1 MMPDEKI
8 ATPLHDV
15 NSAVEESTESFSEML
30 AEFEHSHTHKAESD
44 SKQLEGTV
52 VSLDAESVY
61 LDIGYKTEGIL
72 PRTAFANNAEGV
84 EVGTKFS
91 VSVKGRNV
99 ERYYELSLLKV
110 AQATDWGSLED
121 AFANKTAVV
130 GTVTAVVKGGLSVDV
145 GVRAFMPASRSG
157 TREAAEMEKLVG
169 QQITCRITKL
179 DTEEEDVVVDRRVVL
194 EEEAFAVQGARLA
207 GLSEGEVVTGTVRS
221 FAAYGAFVDIGGV
234 DGLLH
239 ISDMA
244 WSRVKAAE
252 DVLSVGQEIQVKILS
267 VDPETKRISL
277 GLKQLQPEPWD
288 SAAATYTVGQ
298 RITGTVTRL
307 MDFGAFV
314 ELEPGVEGMIHVSE
328 MSWVKKVRKPGDM
341 LREGDS
347 VEAVVLAVDTA
358 SKRISLGL
366 KQALGDPWTDVA
378 TKFVVGSQVEGPVTR
393 LTNFGAFVELAEG
406 IEGLVHVSEIVAD
419 RRINHPQDVLRVG
432 QVVNAQVVAVD
443 SEKRQIKLSMKQLIP
458 TGLGEYLEE
467 HKVGDVVS
475 GRVVEQGAGTVV
487 VELGEGIRATCPVEA
502 TAAVEESAGS
512 GGVDLSQLTSMLSAQ
527 WKGAAGATKKKAEPV
542 GVGQVRSFKIV
553 ALDVQAKTIDLKLA

>member
-1 MMPDEKI
+1 MTPDEKI

-15 NSAVEESTESFSEML
+15 DSPAEETTESFSEML
-30 AEFEHSHTHKAESD
+30 AEFEHSHTHKAEGD
-44 SKQLEGTV
+44 GKQLEGTV

-72 PRTAFANNAEGV
+72 PRTAFANDAEGV
-84 EVGTKFS
+84 EVGQKFS

-99 ERYYELSLLKV
+99 ERYYELSLLRV
-110 AQATDWGSLED
+110 AQATDWASLEE
-121 AFANKTAVV
+121 AFKNKTAVV
-130 GTVTAVVKGGLSVDV
+130 GTVTGVVKGGLTVDV
-145 GVRAFMPASRSG
+145 GVRAFLPASRSG
-157 TREAAEMEKLVG
+157 AREAGEMEKLVG
-169 QQITCRITKL
+169 TQITCRITKL
-179 DTEEEDVVVDRRVVL
+179 DTVDEDVVVDRRAVL

-207 GLSEGEVVTGTVRS
+207 GMREGEVVTGTVRS
-221 FAAYGAFVDIGGV
+221 FATYGAFVDLGGV

-252 DVLSVGQEIQVKILS
+252 DLLSVGEEIQVKILS

-288 SAAATYTVGQ
+288 GAAATYAVGQ

-314 ELEPGVEGMIHVSE
+314 ELEPGIEGLIHVSE
-328 MSWVKKVRKPGDM
+328 MSWVKKVRKPSDM
-341 LREGDS
+341 LKEGDS

-358 SKRISLGL
+358 GKRISLGL

-378 TKFVVGSQVEGPVTR
+378 KKFVVGSQVEGPVTR
-393 LTNFGAFVELAEG
+393 LTKFGAFVELAEG

-419 RRINHPQDVLRVG
+419 RRINHPQDVLHVGERVK
-432 QVVNAQVVAVD
+432 AQVVAVD
-443 SEKRQIKLSMKQLIP
+443 AEKRQIKLSMKQLVP

-467 HKVGDVVS
+467 HKVGDTVS
-475 GRVVEQGAGTVV
+475 GRVMEQGAGSIV
-487 VELGEGIRATCPVEA
+487 VELGEGIRATCVVEA
-502 TAAVEESAGS
+502 AAVEQSAASS

-527 WKGAAGATKKKAEPV
+527 WKGAGVAAKKKPEAV
-542 GVGQVRSFKIV
+542 AVGQVRSFQIV
-553 ALDVQAKTIDLKLA
+553 TLDAEAQSIGLKLV

>member
-157 TREAAEMEKLVG
+157 TREAAEMEMLVG

-288 SAAATYTVGQ
+288 SAATTYTVGQ

-328 MSWVKKVRKPGDM
+328 MSWVKKVRKPSDM
-341 LREGDS
+341 LKEGDS

-358 SKRISLGL
+358 GKRISLGL

-502 TAAVEESAGS
+502 AAAVEESAGS